1 MSQLSLPC
9 ASRNVTE
16 TQDVDI
22 SLMACPKNLAN
33 YYISLCAHH
42 QELMKSVGELQLI
55 PALYDEGDSLPL
67 QEQLSLRF

>member
-22 SLMACPKNLAN
+22 SLMAAQKFGELLYKSMCPPLRADEA
-33 YYISLCAHH
+33 S
-42 QELMKSVGELQLI
+42 GELQLI

-67 QEQLSLRF
+67 QEQLS